1 MLYRLRRWGE
11 KLPDDEVKARP
22 QAGRLVFGKI
32 PGTSQNWARLMD
44 GGRELDQLR
53 TVTILQID
61 GGVLLSGWEQHP
73 GRGPTR
79 QTWYCLPGLMDDM
92 TMAR

>member
-11 KLPDDEVKARP
+11 KLPDEQVKALP
-22 QAGRLVFGKI
+22 QAGRLVYGLMPDSK
-32 PGTSQNWARLMD
+32 QNWARFMD
-44 GGRELDQLR
+44 GAREVDQLR
-53 TVTILQID
+53 TVTILKIEN
-61 GGVLLSGWEQHP
+61 GILLSGWEQHP
-73 GRGPTR
+73 GRSPTR